1 MQLNVEDR
9 KFRSPCS
16 ISCALE
22 IIGDKWT
29 LLIVRDALFKGFTS
43 FTQFRNSTEKI
54 ASNILTDRLEKLVL
68 NGILT
73 KDKNLTNQLK
83 FDYKLTDAGWSLK
96 PILLTLGKWGLE
108 NIEGTNNVEDIILM
122 YKKTEH
128 NTTKN
133 QMG

>member
-1 MQLNVEDR
+1 MQLNVNKK
-9 KFRSPCS
+9 KFRSLCS

-29 LLIVRDALFKGFTS
+29 LLVVRDALFKGYNS
-43 FTQFRNSTEKI
+43 FGQFRDSTEKI

-83 FDYKLTDAGWSLK
+83 YDYKLTDIGWSLK
-96 PILLTLGKWGLE
+96 PILLALGKWGVE
-108 NIEGTNNVEDIILM
+108 NIEGANNVQDIMLM
-122 YKKTEH
+122 YKE
-128 NTTKN
+128 N
-133 QMG
+133 